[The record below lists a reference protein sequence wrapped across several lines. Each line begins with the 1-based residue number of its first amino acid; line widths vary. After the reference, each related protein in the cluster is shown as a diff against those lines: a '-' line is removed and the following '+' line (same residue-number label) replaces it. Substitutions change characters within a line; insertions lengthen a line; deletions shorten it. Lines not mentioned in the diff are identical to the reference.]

1 MKIRVK
7 KQHLLVTIVLF
18 FVTMPTYLYTNFRI
32 FSIFMAITQY
42 ALFVLMLYNFLR
54 YKIRNTSAM
63 FWIVSIMLMI
73 EVISSFRNPY
83 ALPLEAI
90 KLLIKQIGVFWFFD
104 YEMRKDLELFIRIY
118 SGYLSAYVCIN
129 LFTLFLFPDGMYQV
143 GAYSSCYFLGY
154 DNSHINVQLQA
165 AALICV
171 YSIWKRKRLSFGVWS
186 ILVIILLSNII
197 TFSATSL
204 LGFIVFLLGLFIILP
219 TKRRKKYKIIKMPS
233 PLISFLGI
241 AIVST
246 LFIGGSAF
254 GGIKDSILYF
264 FGKDN
269 TLSARTLI
277 WENSIIQILKEPI
290 WGYGYENGDTISSK
304 LVALVDQSGW
314 GMSPHNFYLMIIY
327 TGGIVLLIMVAI
339 AFIILHKRYSSAVNT
354 ADKLVIGLWVLAFLI
369 MGIVE
374 SHYDSYLRI
383 MLILTYHILDN
394 ENEVRLQMF
403 SQAKTAK
410 YTGKAIRL

>member
-18 FVTMPTYLYTNFRI
+18 FVTTPTYLYTNFRI

-54 YKIRNTSAM
+54 YRIRNTSAM

-90 KLLIKQIGVFWFFD
+90 KLLIKQMGVLWFFD

-204 LGFIVFLLGLFIILP
+204 LGFAVFLLGLFIILP

-246 LFIGGSAF
+246 LFIGDSAF
-254 GGIKDSILYF
+254 GGLKDSILSF

-277 WENSIIQILKEPI
+277 WENSVFQILKEPI
-290 WGYGYENGDTISSK
+290 WGYGYEAGEVISSK
-304 LVALVDQSGW
+304 LVALMGQSGW
-314 GMSPHNFYLMIIY
+314 GNSPHNFYLTILY
-327 TGGIVLLIMVAI
+327 TGGSILLVVIAI
-339 AFIILHKRYSSAVNT
+339 AFILLYKQYINAINT
-354 ADKLVIGLWVLAFLI
+354 ADKLVIGIWILAFLI
-369 MGIVE
+369 MGITE

-383 MLILTYHILDN
+383 MLIITYHILN
-394 ENEVRLQMF
+394 HRNKRKLQMF
-403 SQAKTAK
+403 SSVKMIK
-410 YTGKAIRL
+410 YR